1 MNSYERI
8 MFRLMAIY
16 IAVDALRNIL
26 DRLLQA

>member
-8 MFRLMAIY
+8 MFRSMAIY
-16 IAVDALRNIL
+16 IAIDALRNIL